1 MLSEFIKLF
10 KKDPVFWI
18 AGVLA
23 FLSCFIVKPSA
34 SYADYIDVRTL
45 VLLFSLMAVVAG
57 FGDIGVFQ
65 KLSSFFIK
73 KAGTVRKMCLVLVLL
88 SFFLSMLVTNDVAL
102 ITLVPLTIIIM
113 HSVSVK
119 HMEYTVILQTVAA
132 NLGSMMTPFG
142 NPQNL
147 YLYSFYEMHLTEF
160 LKIVAAPGLL
170 GLAAVVLLSFR
181 VPAEAM
187 AAGAEMKS
195 GHQGIEDHRRFA
207 IYCVLF
213 VLCIATVLRF
223 VPYYV
228 SGAVVLAVMLAIDR
242 RILLRVDY
250 GLLITF
256 IFFFIFVGNMGQ
268 IPAVSD
274 FLTSVITGR
283 EILVSALVSQVISNV
298 PAALLLSGFT
308 SDGAGL
314 ILGTDIGGLGTL
326 IASMASLISMKL
338 YMRTRESNVMR
349 FTLRFSVINFVLLA
363 VMLVIFA

>member
-1 MLSEFIKLF
+1 MFSELVKFVKR
-10 KKDPVFWI
+10 DPVFWI

-23 FLSCFIVKPSA
+23 FVSCFIIKPSA
-34 SYADYIDVRTL
+34 AYAEYIDVRTL
-45 VLLFSLMAVVAG
+45 VLLFSLMAVVVG
-57 FGDIGVFQ
+57 FGDVGVFQ

-147 YLYSFYEMHLTEF
+147 YLYSFYEMQLMDF
-160 LKIVAAPGLL
+160 VKIVAAPGLI
-170 GLAAVVLLSFR
+170 GLVAVVVLSFK
-181 VPAEAM
+181 VPGEPV
-187 AAGAEMKS
+187 AAGSEMKS
-195 GHQGIEDHRRFA
+195 GHEGISDRRAFA
-207 IYCVLF
+207 VYCVLF

-228 SGAVVLAVMLAIDR
+228 SGAVVLAVMLVMDR
-242 RILLRVDY
+242 KILLRVDY

-256 IFFFIFVGNMGQ
+256 IFFFIFVGNMGEIDVISQ
-268 IPAVSD
+268 
-274 FLTSVITGR
+274 FLTNIITGR
-283 EILVSALVSQVISNV
+283 EVLVSALVSQIISNV

-308 SDGAGL
+308 GDGAGL
-314 ILGTDIGGLGTL
+314 VLGTDIGGLGTL
-326 IASMASLISMKL
+326 IASMASLISLKL
-338 YMRTRESNVMR
+338 YMRTEGANVMR
-349 FTLRFSVINFVLLA
+349 FTVRFSVINFVLL
-363 VMLVIFA
+363 VIMLIIFA